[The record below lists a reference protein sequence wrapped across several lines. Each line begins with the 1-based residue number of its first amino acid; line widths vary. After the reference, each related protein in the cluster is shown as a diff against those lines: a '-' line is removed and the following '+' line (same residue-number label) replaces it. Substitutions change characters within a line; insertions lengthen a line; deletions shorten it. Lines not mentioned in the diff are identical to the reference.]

1 MDKGMG
7 WMVSGLCRCLNLS
20 QPLSTSLD
28 LSLLL
33 ENTLK
38 EVWENVACGSQ
49 ITDSLLCFSC
59 SWSFGYGRVA
69 RMLMVWSLWTPAEP
83 QPLCAVKE
91 QTRADA
97 KGNDMCDCCGGNE
110 NATKWA
116 IKERKPHTH
125 MHTRAHTHT

>member
-1 MDKGMG
+1 
-7 WMVSGLCRCLNLS
+7 
-20 QPLSTSLD
+20 
-28 LSLLL
+28 
-33 ENTLK
+33 
-38 EVWENVACGSQ
+38 
-49 ITDSLLCFSC
+49 
-59 SWSFGYGRVA
+59 
-69 RMLMVWSLWTPAEP
+69 MLMVWSLWTPAEP

-125 MHTRAHTHT
+125 MHTRAHTHTHNAGANVTRTLWKFERHAALHSDTQDVLGNIEVHAGAWDQRDGSEEE